1 MTHPP
6 TPKATR
12 STRATTRRLQKQT
25 KEEFLR
31 EIAAQ
36 IPEDLSE
43 AEAVGILLG
52 RLETARR
59 AFRSA
64 RLRQGMR
71 EVGVDFL
78 PIPDAHNSTLPAPVP
93 PKAILSYLNRSRI
106 WPCLVPPEPTS
117 KVPLTELLQVIR
129 DRHRSGEPWYRLLDL
144 LVTGAGMPWQS
155 GAKILRNLTGQI
167 IEDDDFT
174 MVAQARSFW
183 VHFGEGRA
191 RLFILAKAQD
201 ITLPGA
207 GDWAHFERSQLESIL
222 PGAIWPDHCQRRE
235 YLVNFIHDPQEAR
248 LDLYSPSGLGLCRHP
263 FPAAF
268 NPVSFGR
275 VPAKTIRDR
284 P

>member
-174 MVAQARSFW
+174 MVAQARSCLVDFFEGKSRRLIISKTQDKTITRAGARAHAARSMSLGHTAVSGHVAQSGTPGW
-183 VHFGEGRA
+183 HQPRPICQAGRSSAPGRA
-191 RLFILAKAQD
+191 GCILEKE
-201 ITLPGA
+201 
-207 GDWAHFERSQLESIL
+207 ERAFSS
-222 PGAIWPDHCQRRE
+222 WPKRR
-235 YLVNFIHDPQEAR
+235 
-248 LDLYSPSGLGLCRHP
+248 
-263 FPAAF
+263 
-268 NPVSFGR
+268 
-275 VPAKTIRDR
+275 T
-284 P
+284 